1 MSMAM
6 PMPPT
11 TPGRQEKNVIVKVA
25 KKSMIKKTATKK
37 KRKK

>member
-1 MSMAM
+1 MSVAM

-11 TPGRQEKNVIVKVA
+11 TPGRKDRNVIVKVA
-25 KKSMIKKTATKK
+25 KKSIIKKAATKK

>member
-1 MSMAM
+1 MSVAM

-11 TPGRQEKNVIVKVA
+11 TPGRQDRNVIVKVA
-25 KKSMIKKTATKK
+25 KKSMIKKAATKK

>member
-1 MSMAM
+1 MSVAM

-25 KKSMIKKTATKK
+25 KKSIIKKTATKK

>member
-1 MSMAM
+1 MGVAM

-25 KKSMIKKTATKK
+25 KKSMIKKAATKK
-37 KRKK
+37 NRKK